1 MNKNKIIFWTTTA
14 IVSGM
19 MLFSGFLYLT
29 SPDLKAAF
37 VHLGFP
43 DYFRIELGLA
53 KLIGAL
59 TLLIPVTPYIL
70 RLFAYFGFGLTFISA
85 IVAHF
90 ASGDPLSVV
99 IPPFI
104 FLALLLVSYTYW
116 GKTEEKKAVF
126 A

>member
-1 MNKNKIIFWTTTA
+1 MKKNKIIFWTTTA
-14 IVSGM
+14 IVAGM

-29 SPDLKAAF
+29 SPDLEAAF
-37 VHLGFP
+37 AHLGFP
-43 DYFRIELGLA
+43 AYFRVELGLA

-70 RLFAYFGFGLTFISA
+70 RLFAYFGFGLTFVSA
-85 IVAHF
+85 IIAHI
-90 ASGDPLSVV
+90 ASGDPINVV
-99 IPPFI
+99 IPPFV
-104 FLALLLVSYTYW
+104 FLALLIVSYTYW

>member
-1 MNKNKIIFWTTTA
+1 MKKNKIIFWTTTA
-14 IVSGM
+14 IVAGM
-19 MLFSGFLYLT
+19 MLFSGFLYLS
-29 SPDLKAAF
+29 SPDLEAAF
-37 VHLGFP
+37 THLGFP
-43 DYFRIELGLA
+43 AYFRIELGLA

-59 TLLIPVTPYIL
+59 TLLIPVTPHIL

-85 IVAHF
+85 IVAHI
-90 ASGDPLSVV
+90 ASGDPVNVV